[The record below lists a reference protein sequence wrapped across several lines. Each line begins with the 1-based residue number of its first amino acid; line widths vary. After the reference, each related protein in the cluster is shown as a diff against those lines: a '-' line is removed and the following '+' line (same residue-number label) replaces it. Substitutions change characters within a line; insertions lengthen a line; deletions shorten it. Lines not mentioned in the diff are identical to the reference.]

1 MNRQRGLGVV
11 LLSLFTVSYVAARV
25 RPRAGTLL
33 TVIAIVAAVSQSI
46 AVGPAALDLSHLA
59 AAIAAP
65 SAALAGATFS
75 TARTT

>member
-1 MNRQRGLGVV
+1 MNRQMCLGVV

-46 AVGPAALDLSHLA
+46 AVGPAASTFRIWRL
-59 AAIAAP
+59 P
-65 SAALAGATFS
+65 SRRLQQL
-75 TARTT
+75 